1 MKNLVLKEKQD
12 FMGIKIPVIEGGF
25 GEGQKVMLV
34 KTIAEIHEVELKFV
48 NLLINNNLDEF
59 EEEIDILDLKNSVVT
74 NNPLLELGF
83 TKQSIANSKN
93 IYLLSQRGY
102 LKLVAMMS
110 NSNEKKWEVMN
121 KLIDD
126 YFNMRKQLASG
137 QATKQLSA
145 REKLELHYQFSE
157 ENAKRIDSLEQELE
171 DTKNDFKEFQ
181 EDLPLIGAEPEELQK
196 VVRRVGTSAL
206 GGHGSPAYKDKSLSA
221 KVYKNVWKFV
231 KEQFNVNTYKAIKR
245 KHLSK
250 AKEIAESY
258 TLPFYLQEEIEL
270 INSQSKLNIQ

>member
-25 GEGQKVMLV
+25 GEGQKVVLA
-34 KTIAEIHEVELKFV
+34 KTVAEIHQYENGEKSI
-48 NLLINNNLDEF
+48 NLLINRNIDRFDSNDLINLCNESF
-59 EEEIDILDLKNSVVT
+59 KVSARN
-74 NNPLLELGF
+74 LGF
-83 TKQSIANSKN
+83 ITSNAQKQC
-93 IYLLSQRGY
+93 YLLSQRGY
-102 LKLVAMMS
+102 TKLVAMMD
-110 NSNEKKWEVMN
+110 NSNDKKWDVMN
-121 KLIDD
+121 NLIDD
-126 YFNMRKQLASG
+126 YFNMRNQLSSG

-206 GGHGSPAYKDKSLSA
+206 GGHGSPAYKDNSLSA

-250 AKEIAESY
+250 AKEIAENY

-270 INSQSKLNIQ
+270 INSQGQLNI

>member
-1 MKNLVLKEKQD
+1 MSDLIKVTTNKDGKQIVSARDFYIGLELNKAHWKRWYQSNIIENDYFKENIDWAGFTTMVNGNETQDFAITLEFAKHIAMMAKTEKSHEYRNYFIECEKQ
-12 FMGIKIPVIEGGF
+12 
-25 GEGQKVMLV
+25 
-34 KTIAEIHEVELKFV
+34 
-48 NLLINNNLDEF
+48 
-59 EEEIDILDLKNSVVT
+59 
-74 NNPLLELGF
+74 
-83 TKQSIANSKN
+83 
-93 IYLLSQRGY
+93 LST
-102 LKLVAMMS
+102 
-110 NSNEKKWEVMN
+110 
-121 KLIDD
+121 
-126 YFNMRKQLASG
+126 G

-157 ENAKRIDSLEQELE
+157 ENAKRIDTLEQELE

-181 EDLPLIGAEPEELQK
+181 QDLPLIGAEPEELQK

-270 INSQSKLNIQ
+270 INSQGQLNI

>member
-1 MKNLVLKEKQD
+1 MNNLINVQVNEQGKQIVSAKNLYLGLGLNKSQWSRWYKANIENNDFFEENVDWAGVRHDVEGNETMDFAITLEFAKHIAMMAKTEKSHEYRNYFIECEKQ
-12 FMGIKIPVIEGGF
+12 
-25 GEGQKVMLV
+25 
-34 KTIAEIHEVELKFV
+34 
-48 NLLINNNLDEF
+48 
-59 EEEIDILDLKNSVVT
+59 
-74 NNPLLELGF
+74 
-83 TKQSIANSKN
+83 
-93 IYLLSQRGY
+93 LS
-102 LKLVAMMS
+102 
-110 NSNEKKWEVMN
+110 
-121 KLIDD
+121 
-126 YFNMRKQLASG
+126 SG
-137 QATKQLSA
+137 QTTKQLSA

-181 EDLPLIGAEPEELQK
+181 QDLPLIGAEPEELQK

-250 AKEIAESY
+250 AKEIAENY

-270 INSQSKLNIQ
+270 INSQGQLNI

>member
-1 MKNLVLKEKQD
+1 
-12 FMGIKIPVIEGGF
+12 
-25 GEGQKVMLV
+25 
-34 KTIAEIHEVELKFV
+34 
-48 NLLINNNLDEF
+48 
-59 EEEIDILDLKNSVVT
+59 
-74 NNPLLELGF
+74 
-83 TKQSIANSKN
+83 
-93 IYLLSQRGY
+93 
-102 LKLVAMMS
+102 
-110 NSNEKKWEVMN
+110 MN
-121 KLIDD
+121 KLINVQVNEQGKQIVSAKNLYLGLGLRKKNWSRWYPTNIQNNDFFKENVD
-126 YFNMRKQLASG
+126 WAGVPHKEEGNETMDFAITLEFAKHIAMMAKTEKSHEYRNYFIECEKQLSSG
-137 QATKQLSA
+137 QTTKQLSA

-250 AKEIAESY
+250 AKEIAENY

-270 INSQSKLNIQ
+270 INSQGQLNI